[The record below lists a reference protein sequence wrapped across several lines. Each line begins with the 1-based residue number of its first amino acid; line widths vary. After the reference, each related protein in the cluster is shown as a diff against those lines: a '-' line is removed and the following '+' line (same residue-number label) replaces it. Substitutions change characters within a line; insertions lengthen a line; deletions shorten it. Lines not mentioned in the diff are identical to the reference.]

1 MREILKKSKR
11 IVVKAGTSILTG
23 KDGKISTRN
32 LERLGL
38 DILAL
43 RKQKKEVVLVSSG
56 AIAFGMEALDC
67 ADRPKEMPELQACAA
82 IGQGRMMHAYE
93 KFFSAKKVLTAQV
106 LLTRDGLEARPRF
119 LAARHTFQELFARKV
134 LPIVNENDTVTTEEI
149 AFGDNDILSVHIAH
163 LVDADL
169 LVILSDVDGFYLKD
183 GTRIRDV
190 ESEAEIDGKLVR
202 HLRDTKK
209 AKTVGGMRAKLKA
222 ARVSMG
228 LGLPLMIV
236 NGHEAGIVER
246 ALKGEDVGTLFFP
259 SGEGKSS
266 REKWIAYSAA
276 RRGSLRVDDGAY
288 EALRGKNKSLLA
300 SGIIKSSGSFQRGDV
315 VELEAKD
322 GSVFG
327 RGVIHYSSAE
337 LEKIAG
343 KKSHEIQAALGYKL
357 QDEVIHRNDL
367 VIWG

>member
-1 MREILKKSKR
+1 MREVLKKSRR
-11 IVVKAGTSILTG
+11 IVIKAGTSILTG
-23 KDGKISTRN
+23 KDGKISNKN
-32 LERLGL
+32 LERLGS

-56 AIAFGMEALDC
+56 AIAFGMEALER
-67 ADRPKEMPELQACAA
+67 ADRPKEMPELQAAAA

-93 KFFSAKKVLTAQV
+93 KFFSSKKVLTAQI
-106 LLTRDGLEARPRF
+106 LLTRDGLEARARF
-119 LAARHTFQELFARKV
+119 LAARHTFQELFAKKA

-149 AFGDNDILSVHIAH
+149 AFGDNDILSVHVAH

-190 ESEAEIDGKLVR
+190 ESEKEIDGKLVR

-236 NGHEAGIVER
+236 NGHEAGIVEK
-246 ALKGEDVGTLFFP
+246 ALNGEDVGTLFYP
-259 SGEGKSS
+259 SQEGKSA

-276 RRGSLRVDDGAY
+276 RRGALRLDDGAF

-300 SGIIKSSGSFQRGDV
+300 SGIVKLSGSFGHGDV
-315 VELEAKD
+315 VELESKD
-322 GSVFG
+322 GHVFG
-327 RGVIHYSSAE
+327 RGVVRYSSAE

-343 KKSHEIQAALGYKL
+343 KKSQEIEKILGYKL